1 MKACMKSLVPMLVAL
16 GATGAF
22 ANQGTGAAATSD
34 NAESQPTQSPYTQPG
49 HAQSSQPS
57 ALPSQP
63 SALNAGRITL
73 FEYPNFSGPRV
84 TIDNGMAR
92 NLDWANF
99 NNPLHHAASVKVEGG
114 SWKVC
119 SQPAFQGDCRVI
131 GPGEYPQ
138 ISMTGI
144 ASAEPVVQPQLG
156 MATTR

>member
-1 MKACMKSLVPMLVAL
+1 MKVCMKPLVPLLVAL

-34 NAESQPTQSPYTQPG
+34 NAESQPTQSPYTQQ
-49 HAQSSQPS
+49 AQPSKPS

-84 TIDNGMAR
+84 TSDNGMAR

-99 NNPLHHAASVKVEGG
+99 NNPLHSASSIKVESGN
-114 SWKVC
+114 WKVC
-119 SQPAFQGDCRVI
+119 TQRAFQGECRVI

-138 ISMTGI
+138 MALAGI